1 MAVVSAVIYIVW
13 MKDKKNMN
21 NKKVIIGMSG
31 GVDSSVAAALLKEQ
45 GYEVI
50 GVTMRMWTMC
60 DDVEREGACCSLSA
74 IEDARKV
81 ANKLGID
88 HYVMNFKDLFKE
100 KVVDSFVEDYMSG
113 YTPNPCIMCNKYL
126 KFDALLKKANAMG
139 IEYIATGHYAR
150 IRYNAKTHRHELV
163 KSTTTKKDQTYVLY
177 NFTQEQLAKTIM
189 PNGEY
194 TKDEIR
200 KKAYDLGLLVANK
213 PDSQEICFIP
223 DNNYRNFIEQYTS
236 QKVMS
241 GDFVDVEGNV
251 LGRHKGITNYTI
263 GQRKGLGVTFGKPMF
278 VIDIDSKNNLVV
290 LGEEKEVFRDMLI
303 AKDVNLISKAYLDK
317 PYRVY
322 AKIRSTSK
330 EAPAVV
336 YPMDDGRVKVL
347 FDEKQRAITRG
358 QSVVFYDGDVVV
370 GGGIIESW

>member
-1 MAVVSAVIYIVW
+1 
-13 MKDKKNMN
+13 MN

-60 DDVEREGACCSLSA
+60 DELDRKGACCSLSA
-74 IEDARKV
+74 VEDARRV

-100 KVVDSFVEDYMSG
+100 KVVDLFVQDYING
-113 YTPNPCIMCNKYL
+113 CTPNPCIMCNKYL
-126 KFDALLKKANAMG
+126 KFDALLRRANAMG

-150 IRYNAKTHRHELV
+150 IRHNISTDRYELL
-163 KSTTTKKDQTYVLY
+163 KSVTTKKDQSYVLY

-189 PNGEY
+189 PNGDY

-223 DNNYRNFIEQYTS
+223 DNDYRNFIEQYTN
-236 QKVMS
+236 QEIMP
-241 GDFVDVEGNV
+241 GEFVDSKGNV
-251 LGRHKGITNYTI
+251 LGRHSGITNYTI

-278 VIDIDSKNNLVV
+278 VVDIDASNNKVV

-303 AKDVNLISKAYLDK
+303 AKDVNFISVAYLGG
-317 PYRVY
+317 PYKVC
-322 AKIRSTSK
+322 AKIRSTAK

-336 YPMDDGRVKVL
+336 YPLDGGRVKVL
-347 FDEKQRAITRG
+347 FDEKQRAITKG
-358 QSVVFYDGDVVV
+358 QAVVFYDGEVVV
-370 GGGIIESW
+370 GGGIIDSC